1 MATCSLRHR
10 ASRPHQT
17 TRTAGR
23 LLAIAA
29 GMLCM
34 AGLVHAQVTVS
45 TNFGVTATEWT
56 STNGNM
62 KMDFDWVR
70 NRFVIQYLY
79 GSTPPQ
85 YATID
90 LATKTLTHFTQTT
103 SGTFHET
110 LLTVMPTSWNGY
122 SQGTTFV
129 SSGGSGSIFAIN
141 PTTGAVS
148 TFTSGL
154 PSAWNSAAT
163 PTRYTTV
170 RWDEFGVAN
179 NDLFYCNEGSGEVVR
194 VGSAGNIV
202 WNTALSYTDQFGN
215 RKQGLPEAM
224 IVLGSN
230 PRWGIFQNKVL
241 VGQNFPESTM
251 FTLDPATGA
260 FTTLISP
267 IATNPTNGAPES
279 FRLFHSRTGAPLALY
294 VSLYNG
300 GNSKIYQLTNFGN
313 VPNLQP
319 NDLFIAH
326 EANGGG
332 EVFHV
337 YWDNTT
343 NNFVSQQIASFYGPG
358 YFLEDM
364 VFAPQ
369 SAVPEPGSLL
379 LFSIGAGGV
388 GMFLKRPRKE
398 RG

>member
-1 MATCSLRHR
+1 MAICSLRHR
-10 ASRPHQT
+10 ASRPHQI

-29 GMLCM
+29 GVLCM

-56 STNGNM
+56 TTNGNM

-70 NRFVIQYLY
+70 NRFVIQHLY
-79 GSTPPQ
+79 GSIPPQ

-90 LATKTLTHFTQTT
+90 LATKTLTHLTNTT
-103 SGTFHET
+103 SSTFFET
-110 LLTVMPTSWNGY
+110 LLTVLPTSWNGY

-129 SSGGSGSIFAIN
+129 SSGGTGKIFAIS
-141 PTTGAVS
+141 PTGAVS

-154 PSAWNSAAT
+154 PNAHNTLAT
-163 PTRYTTV
+163 PTNYTTV

-179 NDLFYCNEGSGEVVR
+179 NDLFYANEGSGEVSR
-194 VGSAGNIV
+194 VDAAGNIV
-202 WNTALSYTDQFGN
+202 WTTALSYTDAYGN

-230 PRWGIFQNKVL
+230 PRWGTFQNKVL
-241 VGQNFPESTM
+241 VGQNFPTSTM
-251 FTLDPATGA
+251 FTIDPATGIFQA
-260 FTTLISP
+260 VTSP
-267 IATNPTNGAPES
+267 INGAPES

-294 VSLYNG
+294 VSLFNW
-300 GNSKIYQLTNFGN
+300 GNSKIFQLTNLN
-313 VPNLQP
+313 SIPNLQP
-319 NDLFIAH
+319 NDLFIAR

-332 EVFHV
+332 EVYHV
-337 YWDNTT
+337 YWDNTA
-343 NNFVSQQIASFYGPG
+343 NSFVSQQIASFSAPG

-369 SAVPEPGSLL
+369 AAVPEPSSLL
-379 LFSIGAGGV
+379 LFSVGAGGI
-388 GMFLKRPRKE
+388 GMFLRRSRRE
-398 RG
+398 QG